1 MFILDLKLGIIYYKE
16 LRKFKEEIMK
26 INKKHL
32 GAVLLT
38 STILLGACGNAE
50 DSAKTETTEPATT
63 TEESVDTAEETTE
76 DTTVETTEDDAS
88 DEADHGEMVNDE
100 SGELPEGITE
110 AENPAYPVGSKVTI
124 ENDHM
129 PGMKGA
135 KGTVEGVFDTT
146 AYEVTY
152 DDTETGETVANHKW
166 VVHEELKDAQDD
178 PYQAGGE
185 VVLEAEH
192 MPGMKGATAT
202 VDSAEATN
210 MYMVT
215 YTDTETGETIENHKW
230 MSEDELSPAE

>member
-1 MFILDLKLGIIYYKE
+1 
-16 LRKFKEEIMK
+16 MK
-26 INKKHL
+26 INKKYL
-32 GAVLLT
+32 GAVLLS

-63 TEESVDTAEETTE
+63 TEETVDTAE
-76 DTTVETTEDDAS
+76 ETTEDDAS
-88 DEADHGEMVNDE
+88 DEASHGDMVHDE
-100 SGELPEGITE
+100 SGEVSEGMKE
-110 AENPAYPVGSKVTI
+110 AENPLYPVGSEVVI

-135 KGTVEGVFDTT
+135 KGEVVGVFDTT

-152 DDTETGETVANHKW
+152 DDTESGETVANHKW
-166 VVHEELKDAQDD
+166 VVHEELENDQDE
-178 PYQAGGE
+178 PYQAGDE

-192 MPGMKGATAT
+192 MAGMKGATAT
-202 VDSAEATN
+202 VDLAEATN

-215 YTDTETGETIENHKW
+215 YTDTESGETIENHKW